1 MFLLLVF
8 LVAVLPVNTEGGEI
22 IWGTESKPHSRP
34 YMAYI
39 KFYDSEL
46 VRKKC
51 GGFLVGE
58 DIVMTAAHCY
68 GSGTNVTL
76 GAHNIQ
82 DRKNTQVI
90 RVRKYKRHEDFN
102 SETLVNDIMILKLVH
117 KAQLNSVVKT
127 IALPKAHDW
136 VKPGQV
142 CTVAGWGT
150 LPNCTS
156 PNTLQEVNLEVQSSQ
171 KCFDR
176 SKSYNDSIQLCVG
189 NPNERKATSNGDSG
203 GPLVCNGVAHGIVS
217 YHFCPWTPP
226 RVFTRIS
233 SFIPWIQKTM
243 KLLKQP

>member
-8 LVAVLPVNTEGGEI
+8 LVAVLPVNTEGGKI

-39 KFYDSEL
+39 HFYDSKL
-46 VRKKC
+46 VPRSC

-68 GSGTNVTL
+68 GSRMIVTL

-82 DRKNTQVI
+82 ERKNTQVI
-90 RVRKYKRHEDFN
+90 HVYEAKPHEDFN
-102 SETLVNDIMILKLVH
+102 SETLVNDIMLLKLEH

-127 IALPKAHDW
+127 IALPKSHDW

-142 CTVAGWGT
+142 CTVAGWGI

-156 PNTLQEVNLEVQSSQ
+156 PNALQEVKQEVQNGQ
-171 KCFDR
+171 KCYAR
-176 SKSYNDSIQLCVG
+176 SKNYNDSIQLCVG
-189 NPNERKATSNGDSG
+189 NPNDRKSTSEGDSG
-203 GPLVCNGVAHGIVS
+203 GPLVCDGVAQGIVS
-217 YHFCPWTPP
+217 FRFCPYTPP

-233 SFIPWIQKTM
+233 SFILWLQKSM
-243 KLLKQP
+243 KQLQQP